1 METPSTTHRTKASA
15 DVHAPTGRRCY
26 RGVRVHE
33 KTEGSYPNRT
43 DFYPSRKCLN
53 KADISGLNCLYYI
66 SSVRYPY
73 SRLALCGILCSIIL
87 FKIKFNI
94 IKESLDLQLNEK
106 LWKVSKLK
114 KSPITHLNV
123 SVWEYFSPTQGSKLV
138 SHIQEDVP
146 GTASAHLCF
155 MFYSPISWIL
165 PIYHTHTNTH
175 IHCQPSD
182 TSYFPDGCEVGTLLS
197 QHR

>member
-1 METPSTTHRTKASA
+1 MFAY
-15 DVHAPTGRRCY
+15 VRRLK
-26 RGVRVHE
+26 VVN
-33 KTEGSYPNRT
+33 PNRT

-73 SRLALCGILCSIIL
+73 SRLALCGIVCSITL

-123 SVWEYFSPTQGSKLV
+123 SVWEYFSPAQGSKLV

-165 PIYHTHTNTH
+165 PIYHTQTLSAIWHLLFSWRLWG
-175 IHCQPSD
+175 QD
-182 TSYFPDGCEVGTLLS
+182 TFISAQMKPKGRARLS
-197 QHR
+197 SIVYQG